1 MVDGDFNV
9 WLLEANTNPCLEES
23 SKILENL
30 LPRMIDDMFKLTLD
44 QVFKSSNMKT
54 NRQIIGN
61 SNLMT
66 SVLRQR
72 GEFAKAN
79 EQCGNEEILELER
92 PSPFRVGGYS
102 DSFNIW

>member
-1 MVDGDFNV
+1 LVDSDFNV

-23 SKILENL
+23 SKLLENL

-44 QVFKSSNMKT
+44 QVFKRSINKT
-54 NRQIIGN
+54 NRWIIGN

-72 GEFAKAN
+72 GEFAK
-79 EQCGNEEILELER
+79 GNDQFSNSETLEIDR
-92 PSPFRVGGYS
+92 PSPFRVNGYN